1 VEIKDENFYQVQGW
15 MKNRLNLKGTKRD
28 IYAIIYGFSQDG
40 ESEFKGSI
48 KYLTE
53 WLDVSRPT
61 IIKALQELT
70 ECGYIIK
77 RAEII
82 NGVQFNRYKVNLQVV
97 KNLYGG
103 SKETLQGGS
112 QNFLPNNDDIKNNI
126 NKEIKK
132 ERKTFDGL
140 IDKYITETGAG
151 EDVRELLGEWLKVRK
166 AKRSAMTDRAIELN
180 LNKLD
185 ELARESNLTVAG
197 YLKEVICRG
206 WQAFYPIKTF
216 STKQEQAGGIM
227 DDYNALNEELNGA
240 F

>member
-1 VEIKDENFYQVQGW
+1 MEIKDENFYQVQGW
-15 MKNRLNLKGTKRD
+15 MKNRLNLKSTKRD

-48 KYLTE
+48 KFLTE

-61 IIKALQELT
+61 IIKAMQELT

-77 RAEII
+77 RTEII

-112 QNFLPNNDDIKNNI
+112 QNSLPNNEIIKNNI
-126 NKEIKK
+126 NKEIK
-132 ERKTFDGL
+132 ERKTFDAL

-185 ELARESNLTVAG
+185 ELARESNLTVAD

-216 STKQEQAGGIM
+216 NTKQEQAGGIM
-227 DDYNALNEELNGA
+227 DDYNAFNEA
-240 F
+240 FQGE